1 MGEIVVN
8 GEARPVDGPLPLL
21 ELIEKMGLGVRWVI
35 VERNRRPV
43 YREDY
48 ATTIL
53 QPGDR
58 VEIGTPMAGG

>member
-8 GEARPVDGPLPLL
+8 GETREVDGPIPLL
-21 ELIEKMGLGVRWVI
+21 QLIEEMGLGVRWVI
-35 VERNRRPV
+35 VERNDSPV
-43 YREDY
+43 YRENY
-48 ATTIL
+48 ETTIL